1 MHVLGT
7 SQWFKKQSH
16 YFADKGLS
24 NRSYSFSSSH
34 IQVWELGHKEGWT
47 LENCCFWTM
56 VLEKTLE
63 SHLDCKE
70 IKPVNPKEIQPW
82 IFIGR
87 TDAEAEAPIFWPP
100 VVKNWFFGKNP
111 DAGKDWRRE
120 EKGITE
126 DEMVGWHHWL
136 KGHEFE
142 QALGNG
148 EGQGNLACCSLWGLK
163 KLDTSE
169 VLNNNRWYKC
179 ALKMESHGIKP
190 TGRHINDFNLNIINY
205 HVKTIIISHH
215 YHNKLPQQ
223 GGLKQK
229 KNHL

>member
-7 SQWFKKQSH
+7 SQWFKKQSY

-24 NRSYSFSSSH
+24 SWSYSFSSSH

-47 LENCCFWTM
+47 LENWCFWTV

-87 TDAEAEAPIFWPP
+87 PDVEAEAPIFWPP
-100 VVKNWFFGKNP
+100 VVKNWLFGKNP
-111 DAGKDWRRE
+111 DAGKDWRQK

-126 DEMVGWHHWL
+126 GEMVGWHHWL
-136 KGHEFE
+136 NGYEFE

-169 VLNNNRWYKC
+169 LLNNNRWYKC

-205 HVKTIIISHH
+205 HVKIIIVSHH

-223 GGLKQK
+223 VGLKEK